1 MDKKRITLILRIL
14 LANDITIEEAT
25 QKILDLLSVS
35 KRFNSTNFLVGMA
48 VGGLIGLI
56 SIAIATS

>member
-14 LANDITIEEAT
+14 LANDMTIEEAT
-25 QKILDLLSVS
+25 QKILDLFSVS
-35 KRFNSTNFLVGMA
+35 KRFNSTNFLVGMS

-56 SIAIATS
+56 SIAIATF

>member
-14 LANDITIEEAT
+14 LANDMTIEEAT
-25 QKILDLLSVS
+25 HEILDLFSVS
-35 KRFNSTNFLVGMA
+35 KRFNSTNFLAGML

-56 SIAIATS
+56 SMAIVTS